1 VVNVVLVKNVMSKPV
16 VTVEPKSTVVNAA
29 GQMKD
34 AKIGCLIVV
43 DPQEKPLGIVTE
55 SDFIYKV
62 LAEKMSLDTS
72 VSDVMSKDI
81 KTIKEDESI
90 DQAARVMAAH
100 RIRRLPV
107 VGGKKLVGIVT
118 LKDVVKA
125 KRVNNESDY
134 YPYFT

>member
-1 VVNVVLVKNVMSKPV
+1 MSKPV
-16 VTVEPKSTVVNAA
+16 VRVEPKSMVVNAA
-29 GQMKD
+29 RLMKK

-43 DPQEKPLGIVTE
+43 DSQDKPLGIVTE
-55 SDFIYKV
+55 SDFLYKV
-62 LAEKMSLDTS
+62 LAEKKSLDTL
-72 VSDVMSKDI
+72 VDEIMSTDI

-107 VGGKKLVGIVT
+107 LRNKKLVGIVT

-125 KRVNNESDY
+125 KRVNSESDY

>member
-16 VTVEPKSTVVNAA
+16 VTVEPKSTVVDAA
-29 GQMKD
+29 GQMKN
-34 AKIGCLIVV
+34 AKIGCLIVI
-43 DPQEKPLGIVTE
+43 DSQDKPLGIVTE

-62 LAEKMSLDTS
+62 LAEKRPFDTS
-72 VSDVMSKDI
+72 VSGIMSKDI

-107 VGGKKLVGIVT
+107 VKNKKLVGIVT

-125 KRVNNESDY
+125 KRVNSDSDY

>member
-1 VVNVVLVKNVMSKPV
+1 MVKLVLVKNVMSKPV
-16 VTVEPKSTVVNAA
+16 VTVETNSTVVSSAKI
-29 GQMKD
+29 MKD
-34 AKIGCLIVV
+34 AKIGCLIVI
-43 DPQEKPLGIVTE
+43 DSHKTPLGIVTE

-62 LAEKMSLDTS
+62 LAEKRSLDTH
-72 VSDVMSKDI
+72 VSEVMSKEM

-90 DQAARVMAAH
+90 DQAAKVMAAH

-107 VGGKKLVGIVT
+107 VRDKKLVGIVT